1 MSESVE
7 PDSSESLRPEPVFRL
22 GGLWWFIFASLG
34 LYFPYYSLYLRE
46 NAGLSPS
53 EVGMIVAT
61 VPLMGIL
68 AQPLWGR
75 LGDRTGSRSRIL
87 ALVALGASVG
97 HVCLAWPTTFTGYLV
112 ATASVAFFGSAL
124 APMAVSTSLAHLHAP
139 AERKYGRVRVMGTL
153 AFAVS
158 VGTLP
163 LWIHD
168 VAPFRDSV
176 ADASTPGLS
185 WVFPLAGLYLLIAA
199 GLALSLPR
207 HSDSGAKAV
216 SGDWRLLF
224 QNAAFGRLLLLTLLA
239 YFLLQGPTVLFPLL
253 IRAHG
258 GGLEVISQMWLL
270 MILLEIPLVFWVGS
284 TMDRIGP
291 RGVVAIGLLSAAV
304 RWGVSGFSED
314 LTWVYAAQIL
324 HGVTVWGIV
333 IGIPLYAD
341 RIMPERL
348 RSTGQSLL
356 AMVGISLGS
365 ILSNLTTGALTEHL
379 GPKAPAQLTSVA
391 LILLLVLLPF
401 LLKRSDLENHSTL

>member
-1 MSESVE
+1 MSAG
-7 PDSSESLRPEPVFRL
+7 PDPDPTENLPPEPVFRL

-46 NAGLSPS
+46 NAGLSAS

-75 LGDRTGSRSRIL
+75 LGDRTASRSRIL
-87 ALVALGASVG
+87 ALVAFGASVG
-97 HVCLAWPTTFTGYLV
+97 HVCLAWPTTFTGYLI
-112 ATASVAFFGSAL
+112 ATSSVAFFGSAL
-124 APMAVSTSLAHLHAP
+124 APMAVSTSLAQLHPP
-139 AERKYGRVRVMGTL
+139 AERRYGRVRTMGTL

-163 LWIHD
+163 FWIQD
-168 VAPFRDSV
+168 VAPFRAS
-176 ADASTPGLS
+176 APEASTPALG
-185 WVFPLAGLYLLIAA
+185 WIFPPAGFYLLVA
-199 GLALSLPR
+199 GVLALALPR
-207 HSDSGAKAV
+207 HSDSASKAV

-224 QNAAFGRLLLLTLLA
+224 QGTAFARLLLLTLLA

-253 IRAHG
+253 VRAHG

-291 RGVVAIGLLSAAV
+291 RGVIAIGLVSAVV
-304 RWGVSGFSED
+304 RWGVSGFSEN

-365 ILSNLTTGALTEHL
+365 ILSNLTTGILTEHL

-391 LILLLVLLPF
+391 LLGLLALLPF
-401 LLKRSDLENHSTL
+401 LLKRSDTESH

>member
-1 MSESVE
+1 MSEGRE
-7 PDSSESLRPEPVFRL
+7 PDSSEALRPEPVFRL

-46 NAGLSPS
+46 NAGLGASQ
-53 EVGMIVAT
+53 VGMIVAT
-61 VPLMGIL
+61 VPLMGIV

-87 ALVALGASVG
+87 ALIAFGAAVG
-97 HVCLAWPTTFTGYLV
+97 HVCLAWPTTFAGYMI

-124 APMAVSTSLAHLHAP
+124 APIAVSTSLAHLHPP

-163 LWIHD
+163 FWID
-168 VAPFRDSV
+168 AVTPFR
-176 ADASTPGLS
+176 ASPAGAATPALG
-185 WVFPLAGLYLLIAA
+185 WIFPLAGLYLLIAA
-199 GLALSLPR
+199 GLAMALPR
-207 HSDSGAKAV
+207 HSDSGARAI

-224 QNAAFGRLLLLTLLA
+224 RGSAFARLLLLTLLA

-270 MILLEIPLVFWVGS
+270 MIMLEIPLVFWVGT

-291 RGVVAIGLLSAAV
+291 RGVIAIGLLSAIV
-304 RWGVSGFSED
+304 RWGVSGFSD
-314 LTWVYAAQIL
+314 NLTWVYAAQIL

-365 ILSNLTTGALTEHL
+365 ILSNLTTGALTEYL

-391 LILLLVLLPF
+391 LIVLLVLLPL
-401 LLKRSDLENHSTL
+401 LLKRDDIKST